1 MHRLAGGLVPITTD
15 PNDVFTGGGQVWRM
29 IAPFV
34 GTPIALM
41 LLMPQVP

>member
-1 MHRLAGGLVPITTD
+1 MTTD